1 MRSAALALLVAAA
14 SAHAEAPAR
23 IRRLTIVGVNDIHGA
38 LLAAKPARGRDPIGG
53 AEWFAGY
60 VQAVRAQARSEG
72 SEAIVVDAGDEFQ
85 GTLVSNQFQ
94 GRSVVE
100 VLNAIGVAA
109 AAVGNHEFDFGLDVL
124 RDRMAQARYPILL
137 ANVFQKGTR
146 RRPPWA
152 RPSVLLDVSGVK
164 VGVVGLA
171 TVETPTVTNP
181 LVVEGLEF
189 VPCGPIAAE
198 EAAALRARGATV
210 VIVAAHAGPLGPGRE
225 IQGVAEAV
233 RGKVDAIVSGH
244 NHISLGPPPFVW
256 AGIPI
261 VQSGA
266 KLTAFSVIDLALD
279 EQGRATGFAVN
290 QGTTPKEGGPQV
302 LFHSWGGALPRWR
315 GREVKPDA
323 EVAAI
328 VRKYD
333 AQVEELRKTR
343 VGESEVELRKGGRDG
358 LLGNFVAD
366 ALRSGAG
373 GSLSARFALQN
384 SGGLRVS
391 ELGPG
396 PLTFGDLFDLFP
408 FDNRQVVVTVPLPTL
423 RDALETVLRRG
434 KQPLQ
439 VSGLRYTVEWERFAG
454 TDRLHAPPGALVARI
469 VDEGTGEV
477 LCQTKSCTAGSCDA
491 PCAPG
496 RYTVST
502 TDFLANGGDGL
513 SMLKDAPRKDGG
525 MLARDVVVSFVKAHS
540 PITAQLVGGSPR
552 VTVNGSPPRGHYE
565 VQ

>member
-1 MRSAALALLVAAA
+1 MRSAALALLVAAS
-14 SAHAEAPAR
+14 SAYAEAPAPLR
-23 IRRLTIVGVNDIHGA
+23 KLTVLGINDVHGA
-38 LLAAKPARGRDPIGG
+38 LLAADSARGRSPIGG

-60 VQAVRAQARSEG
+60 VRAVRAQARSEG
-72 SEAIVVDAGDEFQ
+72 GEAIVVDAGDEFQ

-94 GRSVVE
+94 GRSVVD
-100 VLNAIGVAA
+100 VLNAVGVAA

-124 RDRMAQARYPILL
+124 RDRIAQARYPILV
-137 ANVFQKGTR
+137 ANMFEKGTR
-146 RRPPWA
+146 KRPAWA
-152 RPSVLLDVSGVK
+152 RPSILVDVSGVK
-164 VGVVGLA
+164 VGIVGLT

-189 VPCGPIAAE
+189 LPGGPIAAE
-198 EAAALRARGATV
+198 EAAALRARGATI
-210 VIVAAHAGPLGPGRE
+210 VIVTAHAGPLGPGRE
-225 IQGVAEAV
+225 IQGIAEAV
-233 RGKVDAIVSGH
+233 RGNVDAIVSGH
-244 NHISLGPPPFVW
+244 NHISLGPPPFVR

-266 KLTAFSVIDLALD
+266 KLIAFSVIDLALD
-279 EQGRATGFAVN
+279 EHGRATGFSVN
-290 QGTTPKEGGPQV
+290 QGTTPKDGGPQ
-302 LFHSWGGALPRWR
+302 LLLHSRDGAPPKWR

-328 VRKYD
+328 VHKYD
-333 AQVEELRKTR
+333 VQVEELRRMR

-373 GSLSARFALQN
+373 GSLAAQFALQN
-384 SGGLRVS
+384 SGGLRVA

-408 FDNRQVVVTVPLPTL
+408 FDNRQVVVSVPLPTL

-454 TDRLHAPPGALVARI
+454 TDRLHSPPGALVARM
-469 VDEGTGEV
+469 VEESSGDV
-477 LCQTKSCTAGSCDA
+477 LCETKSCTADSCDA
-491 PCAPG
+491 PCAKG
-496 RYTVST
+496 TYSVST

-513 SMLKDAPRKDGG
+513 AMLKDAPRKGG
-525 MLARDVVVSFVKAHS
+525 SILARDIVVSYVKTHS
-540 PITAQLVGGSPR
+540 PITAQLVGSTPR
-552 VTVNGSPPRGHYE
+552 VAVHGSPPRGHYE